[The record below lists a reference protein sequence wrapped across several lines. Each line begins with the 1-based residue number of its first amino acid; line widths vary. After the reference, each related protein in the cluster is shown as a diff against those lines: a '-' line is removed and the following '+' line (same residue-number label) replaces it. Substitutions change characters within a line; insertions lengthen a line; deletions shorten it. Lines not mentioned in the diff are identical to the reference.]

1 MTARKPL
8 TTSRALLYGTLTVG
22 TLDILDAFLFWY
34 FYRDVAPVRILHSIA
49 AGLLGRASFEG
60 GAATAALGLFLHYFI
75 SFMVVLTYILASRR
89 LPSLV
94 RRPFLYGPLYGLAV
108 YGVMN
113 YIVVPL
119 SAAASSGSPA
129 APVLLNGLLIH
140 AFGVGLPSA
149 LFARAA
155 SPGER

>member
-8 TTSRALLYGTLTVG
+8 TTAQALLYGTLTVG

-34 FYRDVAPVRILHSIA
+34 FYREVAPVRILQSITS
-49 AGLLGRASFEG
+49 GLLGRASFEG

-75 SFMVVLTYILASRR
+75 SFMVVLTYLLASRR
-89 LPSLV
+89 LPSLA

-119 SAAASSGSPA
+119 SAAASSGNPA
-129 APVLLNGLLIH
+129 AAVLINGLLIH

-155 SPGER
+155 STGER